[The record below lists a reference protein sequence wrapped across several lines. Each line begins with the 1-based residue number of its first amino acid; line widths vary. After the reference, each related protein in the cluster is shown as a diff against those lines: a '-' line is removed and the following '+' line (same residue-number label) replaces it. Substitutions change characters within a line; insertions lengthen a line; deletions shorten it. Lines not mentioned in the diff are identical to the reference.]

1 MVTLSLHMASLA
13 RELVVYIR
21 TGEMSWK
28 WLNTL
33 FPSKTVKLSLNMDE
47 GDFIQIVWIKFIQSE
62 CKVWQITA
70 IIDMKIW

>member
-1 MVTLSLHMASLA
+1 MVTLFPPHGEFGPGACGLYV
-13 RELVVYIR
+13 R
-21 TGEMSWK
+21 GEMSWK
-28 WLNTL
+28 WLNTP

-47 GDFIQIVWIKFIQSE
+47 GDFIQIVWIKFIQSV